1 MQPLKAK
8 ARCGL
13 HGTESIV
20 LISRDRSLIYETMDQ
35 VNPAEQSVGS
45 HPLNAPNQRIHWCD
59 A

>member
-35 VNPAEQSVGS
+35 DTPQSRAAGPT
-45 HPLNAPNQRIHWCD
+45 H
-59 A
+59 